1 MVSECHVCVLVE
13 SKGWLLVA
21 LADITVAV
29 VAVAIISKSDNLVL
43 LAFDA
48 D

>member
-21 LADITVAV
+21 LADIAVA
-29 VAVAIISKSDNLVL
+29 AVAIISKSDNLVR